1 MTAAKMKN
9 YDNISENVYS
19 GVFGVTVYKSLIR
32 FKIQNRGFNIA
43 AAKIKNSDTISENI
57 NLGGF

>member
-1 MTAAKMKN
+1 MKN